1 MLAFAEHVVVA
12 KNMLTEAWSPERLK
26 KFFGD
31 MPVSEWFNRT
41 APMVRDGVI
50 DPDSIDR
57 EIALTKMIAEPL
69 LIRRPLMIIDGTA
82 VVGFDAQQLNADFSL
97 GLETGDGDLES
108 CPRDPQ
114 HEKGCEVKA

>member
-1 MLAFAEHVVVA
+1 M
-12 KNMLTEAWSPERLK
+12 K
-26 KFFGD
+26 KFFDD

-50 DPDSIDR
+50 DPDRIDR

-69 LIRRPLMIIDGTA
+69 LIRRPLMIIDGTP
-82 VVGFDAQQLNADFSL
+82 VVGFDAKQLNTDFAL
-97 GLETGDGDLES
+97 GLETGDEDLES